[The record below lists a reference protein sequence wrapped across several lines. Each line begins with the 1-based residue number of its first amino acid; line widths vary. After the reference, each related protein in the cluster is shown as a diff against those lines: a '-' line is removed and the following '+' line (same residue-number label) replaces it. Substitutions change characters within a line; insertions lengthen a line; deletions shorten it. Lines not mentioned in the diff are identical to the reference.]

1 MKENKEIPENITT
14 KDSRKIETLFIYWK
28 KLSLRNN
35 FSVKEYV
42 DFCKNNSE
50 SLKLFE
56 IYRPYYNDKFLKGA
70 ALVCF
75 VEERKADEILK
86 RVSLPESNVMLMK
99 DFARNYIPRFKKHF
113 ELAIL
118 KSVKIKSPIED
129 SKLILETIDKVSY
142 RWASGIIISNFIASI
157 LIKILKKEKI
167 SFKGDDINTLYER
180 IRSKSKNNE
189 TRMFMDKNYRRFEAV
204 DKTRNR
210 CAHIN
215 EGEPT
220 KKEIE
225 QSINFAKIL
234 SKKFR

>member
-1 MKENKEIPENITT
+1 
-14 KDSRKIETLFIYWK
+14 
-28 KLSLRNN
+28 
-35 FSVKEYV
+35 
-42 DFCKNNSE
+42 
-50 SLKLFE
+50 
-56 IYRPYYNDKFLKGA
+56 
-70 ALVCF
+70 
-75 VEERKADEILK
+75 
-86 RVSLPESNVMLMK
+86 MK